1 MHKTTR
7 PTRKHTH
14 EKPVT
19 LWIPVEL
26 VARLDETV
34 RAEQARLRASGARI
48 SRHGL
53 ISAAIRKFV
62 VETSTE
68 NS

>member
-1 MHKTTR
+1 MQTN
-7 PTRKHTH
+7 PPRKHTH

-26 VARLDETV
+26 VALLDEKV
-34 RAEQARLRASGARI
+34 SAEQARLRASGARI

-62 VETSTE
+62 VESSME